1 MFNFSVISRCDFS
14 LINKAAFQAMRSE
27 WAFIR
32 FSAVAFIFKYG
43 SGCCVRSGCSVCCL
57 RENAVVVSRNGAFY
71 IFNARVTH
79 FDCIAVEDLVE
90 PARFRKMLV
99 NEL

>member
-1 MFNFSVISRCDFS
+1 
-14 LINKAAFQAMRSE
+14 
-27 WAFIR
+27 
-32 FSAVAFIFKYG
+32 
-43 SGCCVRSGCSVCCL
+43 
-57 RENAVVVSRNGAFY
+57 VVVSRNGAFY
-71 IFNARVTH
+71 IFHARVTH